1 MLQEAANSHIFS
13 KDKTISNFQ
22 YLKELGSTSGRSG
35 PGLFTSV
42 LGCPL
47 ARSGV
52 TQPGQ
57 LLVPT
62 AGLFLRFKTQL
73 LNRLKFWT
81 YSEIIV
87 CLPSTTHKPRL
98 AGQQWQ
104 HRPDTMAKQPQHPQG
119 SRPRYSQAEHGL
131 ICAPVRLGWK
141 GDTEKGQRRS
151 AEKQTGVRLPVRCFS
166 TARGMRRSWEMY

>member
-22 YLKELGSTSGRSG
+22 YLKELGSAPGRSG
-35 PGLFTSV
+35 PGLFTSA

-73 LNRLKFWT
+73 LNRLKF
-81 YSEIIV
+81 
-87 CLPSTTHKPRL
+87 
-98 AGQQWQ
+98 
-104 HRPDTMAKQPQHPQG
+104 
-119 SRPRYSQAEHGL
+119 
-131 ICAPVRLGWK
+131 
-141 GDTEKGQRRS
+141 
-151 AEKQTGVRLPVRCFS
+151 
-166 TARGMRRSWEMY
+166 